1 METTEYGVAQANSWF
16 DEAFTNTPV
25 MAILRGFSP
34 ERTVELA
41 RRGWDAGITCIE
53 VPIQS
58 AVALDALAA
67 VADAARERGLV
78 VGAGTIVS
86 SEHVARAHNC
96 GASFTVAPGFDP
108 AVADASI
115 AAGMPHLPGVATGT
129 DVQHAAAYGLS
140 WVKAFPAS
148 VLGPDWFTAMRG
160 PFPQVKFVATGGMN
174 ARNAPAYLAAGA
186 SVIAVGSA
194 LEDEVQIDL
203 LSNLLAVR

>member
-58 AVALDALAA
+58 AAALDALSA
-67 VADAARERGLV
+67 VADAARERGLT
-78 VGAGTIVS
+78 VGAGTVVTTD
-86 SEHVARAHNC
+86 HVVRALDS
-96 GASFTVAPGFDP
+96 GAAFTVAPGFDP
-108 AVADASI
+108 LVAQASI

-129 DVQHAAAYGLS
+129 DVQLAAAFGLS

-148 VLGPDWFTAMRG
+148 VLGPGWFTAMSG
-160 PFPQVKFVATGGMN
+160 PFPQLKFVATGGMN
-174 ARNAPAYLAAGA
+174 ARNAPDYLSAGA